1 MTTVPETHFAAAEDL
16 HLAYQVLGD
25 GPLDLVFV
33 PDWTNHLEAQWD
45 EPASALFL
53 RRLASFSRLIVF
65 DKRGTGLSDPVPL
78 NDLPTIDAWM
88 DDLRI
93 VLDAV
98 ESRTTAL
105 VCFSSGAFLG
115 LPFAATYPERVAALV
130 LIEATARALLA
141 DDYPFG
147 LPPEDLPWAKRWWDK
162 NWGTGGGAEFGVP
175 SRAKDPAYREWRA
188 RYERLAAS
196 PGTSSKM
203 FDFLMNID
211 LRQVLPTIT
220 TPTLVLHRVGDRV
233 CPVGHGRYLAEHIR
247 GSKYIELPGSDHWW
261 AGEDSNT
268 VVEEIEEFLTGV
280 RTPVHPERVLS
291 TILFTDIVAS
301 TELAVSRGDQR
312 WRELLDRHDAA
323 VRRQLVRARGR
334 EVNTTGDG
342 FVASFDGPGRAIG
355 CAIAIGEAMRA
366 LGLQIRAGLHSGE
379 CDVRGSDLSGVAVN
393 IAARVAAAARPGEV
407 LVSSTVK
414 DLVAGSGIRF
424 SDRGTHALKGIPD
437 KWRLWAVTM

>member
-1 MTTVPETHFAAAEDL
+1 MATMPETHFAVAEDL

-33 PDWTNHLEAQWD
+33 PDWTNHVEAQWE
-45 EPASALFL
+45 EPASELFL
-53 RRLASFSRLIVF
+53 RRLAAFSRLIVF

-78 NDLPTIDAWM
+78 NDLPTIEAWM

-98 ESRTTAL
+98 GSRTAAL

-130 LIEATARALLA
+130 VIEGLARVLFA

-147 LPPEDLPWAKRWWDK
+147 LPPARLPSVKRWWDET
-162 NWGTGGGAEFGVP
+162 WGNGGAAKVGVP
-175 SRAKDPAYREWRA
+175 SRADDTAFREWRA

-203 FDFLMNID
+203 FEFVMNID
-211 LRQVLPTIT
+211 LRQVLSTIT
-220 TPTLVLHRVGDRV
+220 TPTLVVHRSGDRHCTV
-233 CPVGHGRYLAEHIR
+233 DHGRYLAEHIH
-247 GSKYIELPGSDHWW
+247 GSKYVELPGSDHWW
-261 AGEDSNT
+261 AGEDSNI

-280 RTPVHPERVLS
+280 RAPVHPDRVLR
-291 TILFTDIVAS
+291 TILFTDIVGS
-301 TELAVSRGDQR
+301 TEVAVARGDQR

-323 VRRQLVRARGR
+323 VRRQLARTRGR
-334 EVNTTGDG
+334 EVKTTGDG
-342 FVASFDGPGRAIG
+342 FVASFDGPGRAID
-355 CAIAIGEAMRA
+355 CAVAIGEATRA

-379 CDVRGSDLSGVAVN
+379 CDARGDDLSGVAVN
-393 IAARVAAAARPGEV
+393 IAARVAAAAQPGEV

-414 DLVAGSGIRF
+414 DLVAGSGIVF
-424 SDRGTHALKGIPD
+424 SERGLHDLKGIPD
-437 KWRLWAVTM
+437 KWRLWAVTI